1 MARQK
6 KLDKT
11 YMAIAYDISLLS
23 VSNRRAVGSVIVK
36 NNNILSFGFNGTP
49 SGMDNKCEN
58 KITGLTLPHVLHAE
72 SNAIAKVAQSTQS
85 SSDAVLYT
93 TLSPC
98 MECAKLIIQAGIIRV
113 VYSDVYKNTDGL
125 TLLKEC
131 NVIIDVI

>member
-23 VSNRRAVGSVIVK
+23 ISQRRAVGAVIVK
-36 NNNILSFGFNGTP
+36 DNNILSFGFNGTP
-49 SGMDNKCEN
+49 SGMDNKCEDDAN
-58 KITGLTLPHVLHAE
+58 VTLPNVLHAE

-85 SSDAVLYT
+85 SSGAMLYT

-98 MECAKLIIQAGIIRV
+98 IECAKLIIQAGIVRV
-113 VYSDVYKNTDGL
+113 IYSDTYRNIEGLKLLTDCNIKVD
-125 TLLKEC
+125 TL
-131 NVIIDVI
+131 